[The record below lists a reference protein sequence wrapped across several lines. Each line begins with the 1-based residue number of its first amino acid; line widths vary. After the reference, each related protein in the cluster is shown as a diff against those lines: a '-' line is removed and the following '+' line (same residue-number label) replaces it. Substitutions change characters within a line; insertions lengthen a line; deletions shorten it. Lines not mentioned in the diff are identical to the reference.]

1 MELGTR
7 CREGSWICD
16 VIVAGRQGVSAD
28 AFARPQEI
36 QVFSLNVFQTSDLPP
51 RDYFVGFRPF
61 SGFASAMT
69 LEMSLSAS
77 VSESSRQKLTLE
89 DPVIALR

>member
-51 RDYFVGFRPF
+51 RDYFVGFRPY
-61 SGFASAMT
+61 
-69 LEMSLSAS
+69 AS
-77 VSESSRQKLTLE
+77 VFGFC
-89 DPVIALR
+89 